1 MKIWAYHNLGLRFP
15 TKGGI
20 FASQVAQMFISSWVY
35 LRVPS
40 GAALTWFGWARWRV
54 EPGPGSNCFIQALPM
69 PPWESVRPWS
79 RVWSIPLSTQSY
91 VYIYI
96 YILYIYIM
104 CLSTHIHWSTY
115 GVLEGL
121 TTYDDFFLVVCS
133 SNSWS
138 LLNSSALSFRGLRL
152 QEDPGCNRP

>member
-91 VYIYI
+91 IYIHIIHIYI
-96 YILYIYIM
+96 YYVFIHTYTLIYIWG
-104 CLSTHIHWSTY
+104 LRGLDHIWR
-115 GVLEGL
+115 
-121 TTYDDFFLVVCS
+121 FFLVVCS